1 MRKDLALRSTRGVLV
16 RSREDRALVQRLEA
30 VERRTIARRAE
41 DVARRELSGGRMGD
55 IALVT
60 DDALEAAR
68 EIGARL
74 EEEVRSR
81 PYFAPELVDIA
92 ATGARGLKSELRRY
106 VGED

>member
-1 MRKDLALRSTRGVLV
+1 MRRDLALRSTRGVLV
-16 RSREDRALVQRLEA
+16 RTREDRALVQHLEA

-41 DVARRELSGGRMGD
+41 DVARRELSAGRMGD
-55 IALVT
+55 IVQVT
-60 DDALEAAR
+60 DDALEAGG

-81 PYFAPELVDIA
+81 PYFARELVDIA